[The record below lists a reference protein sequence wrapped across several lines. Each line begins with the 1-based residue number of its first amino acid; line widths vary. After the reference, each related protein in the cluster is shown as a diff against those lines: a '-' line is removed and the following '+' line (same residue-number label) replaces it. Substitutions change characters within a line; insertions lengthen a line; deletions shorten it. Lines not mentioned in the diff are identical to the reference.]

1 MPCGWG
7 LQARRGPD
15 ACGRATQSC
24 GRNEIR
30 ARGGCFDGNAGAQGG
45 GGPRRGRGEAGS
57 LAAGLG
63 PRGGRRHLAGAQCAS
78 GAARVLSVPR
88 LRRGAV
94 PHHGAADAA
103 GSRGVVPQGHGR
115 LGQAQTDPHP
125 ARPRPGGVRPRQ
137 RRRPPGAATAAR
149 HAAQR
154 GLLLGLQRG
163 AHRRAGRCG
172 GLAGAG
178 AGGRHGPA
186 VCGCGRVHG
195 GRALAMGRCVA
206 HHLGLEGNCAG
217 GGGRGRL
224 GAAGHAAQCVS
235 NAVRQPPAPVSGCQ
249 RGRLRPGARR
259 GPEPGAGHHAAQ
271 GACTQRHGPAKA
283 PCRCGPPRGR
293 AAAASAGAGPP
304 HAAARGDA
312 RGAPAP
318 GAFAA
323 PCGGRH
329 GPHHRAAAL

>member
-1 MPCGWG
+1 MVARHGPVPARRGGPHGGHPPERRQLDHRGRGAGQPARAVPGAGAPDAGAQRAGQALVRGLHMPCGWG

-63 PRGGRRHLAGAQCAS
+63 PRGGRRHLAGALCPS
-78 GAARVLSVPR
+78 GAARGLSVPR

-94 PHHGAADAA
+94 AHHGAADAA

-125 ARPRPGGVRPRQ
+125 ARPRPGGVRPRE

-217 GGGRGRL
+217 GGGARASGR
-224 GAAGHAAQCVS
+224 CRPRCP
-235 NAVRQPPAPVSGCQ
+235 VRQQRCATTTRPCIWMPA
-249 RGRLRPGARR
+249 R
-259 GPEPGAGHHAAQ
+259 
-271 GACTQRHGPAKA
+271 
-283 PCRCGPPRGR
+283 
-293 AAAASAGAGPP
+293 ASA
-304 HAAARGDA
+304 ARCT
-312 RGAPAP
+312 P
-318 GAFAA
+318 
-323 PCGGRH
+323 
-329 GPHHRAAAL
+329 RA